1 MPAMT
6 AAESPN
12 MRSVPLGAILLGGL
26 VAGTIDI
33 GAAALINTTDPL
45 IILRAIASGVLGRA
59 AFQGGL
65 PVSALGLALQEAMSL
80 VIAAIYV
87 LAATRLPVLVR
98 RWIPSGLG
106 YGVAIYAVMTFI
118 VVPLSAAPMKLHF
131 VPVKNA
137 EDLAA
142 MLLFGLIIAFCTQYA
157 AARRRG

>member
-1 MPAMT
+1 MT
-6 AAESPN
+6 TAESRD
-12 MRSVPLGAILLGGL
+12 MRSFPLGAILLGGL

-65 PVSALGLALQEAMSL
+65 PVSALGLVLQEAMSL

-87 LAATRLPVLVR
+87 LAAVRLPVLIR
-98 RWIPSGLG
+98 RWIPASLF
-106 YGVAIYAVMTFI
+106 YGVVIYVVMTFI

-131 VPVKNA
+131 ALVRNA

-142 MLLFGLIIAFCTQYA
+142 MLLFGLIIGFCTQYVA
-157 AARRRG
+157 GRRQG